1 VASPQRHRHRGS
13 SALTFAELSGYRV
26 EQAGPDF
33 AVDVTA
39 IDLGEVAM
47 WRLRLSPVRAT
58 IGEIAPGDLE
68 TVQVLSSITGTTTVT
83 IADVAHEL
91 PPGSFLLFDPRKP
104 HEFSSPDE
112 TTLFLY
118 SVRRSAIEPIIREFP
133 LRVDADPVYSRALR
147 ALVTSILDSDTEY
160 SGPGA
165 GNLRIAIE
173 SALLASIAE
182 AVGRFRAD
190 AGDGGDRFIV
200 LLEGARQIIA
210 REFADRT
217 LTATTLAQRLNVSR
231 SLLHRAFE
239 SVGMTPAVELR
250 NARARHAGH
259 LLAEGD
265 SAAQRRSA
273 AKSAG
278 FASVLSM
285 QQAIEAL
292 GRD

>member
-1 VASPQRHRHRGS
+1 MASPQRYRHRGRG
-13 SALTFAELSGYRV
+13 AVEFAQLSGYRV
-26 EQAGPDF
+26 ESAQADF

-39 IDLGEVAM
+39 IDLGDVAM
-47 WRLRLSPVRAT
+47 WRLHLAPVHAT
-58 IGEIAPGDLE
+58 IAEITPGDIE
-68 TVQVLSSITGTTTVT
+68 TVQVLSAISGTTTVT
-83 IADVAHEL
+83 VAGVAHEL
-91 PPGSFLLFDPRKP
+91 TPGSFLLFDPRKP
-104 HEFSSPDE
+104 HEFSSPDD
-112 TTLFLY
+112 TTSFLY
-118 SVRRSAIEPIIREFP
+118 SVRRSAVEPILREFP
-133 LRVDADPVYSRALR
+133 LRVVADPVYSRALR
-147 ALVTSILDSDTEY
+147 VLVTSILDSDNEY

-190 AGDGGDRFIV
+190 AGEGGDRFIV

-210 REFADRT
+210 SDFADRA
-217 LTATTLAQRLNVSR
+217 LSATSLAQRLNVSR

-250 NARARHAGH
+250 NARARHARH

-265 SAAQRRSA
+265 SPAQRRAA
-273 AKSAG
+273 AKASG
-278 FASVLSM
+278 FASVSSM
-285 QQAIEAL
+285 RLALEAL

>member
-1 VASPQRHRHRGS
+1 MASPQRHRHRGS
-13 SALTFAELSGYRV
+13 SAFAFAQLSGYQV
-26 EQAGPDF
+26 ERAEPDF
-33 AVDVTA
+33 EVDVTS

-47 WRLRLSPVRAT
+47 WRIRLSPVQAT
-58 IGEIAPGDLE
+58 IGEITQGELE
-68 TVQVLSSITGTTTVT
+68 TVQVLSAISGTTTVT
-83 IADVAHEL
+83 IAGVSHEL
-91 PPGSFLLFDPRKP
+91 TPGSFLLFDPRKP
-104 HEFSSPDE
+104 HVVASSE
-112 TTLFLY
+112 ATTSFLY
-118 SVRRSAIEPIIREFP
+118 SVRRSAVEPIIREFP
-133 LRVDADPVYSRALR
+133 LRVVADPVYSRALR

-160 SGPGA
+160 AGPGA

-182 AVGRFRAD
+182 SVGRFRAD
-190 AGDGGDRFIV
+190 ASEGGDRFIV

-239 SVGMTPAVELR
+239 SVGLTPAVELR
-250 NARARHAGH
+250 QARARYAGH
-259 LLAEGD
+259 LLSAGD
-265 SAAQRRSA
+265 SPAQRRAA
-273 AKSAG
+273 AKAAG